1 LREILYVEALREA
14 IAEEMRRDGRV
25 FVLGEDVRFAYTF
38 AVTKGLVSEFGEERV
53 RDTPISENGIIG
65 VALGAALAGM
75 KPIAEIQFEDLILLA
90 MDQLVNQA
98 AKMRYMSGGQAR
110 APMVVRTPGGFW
122 GSFGPHHS
130 QNLESIF
137 MHTPGLTVAVPS
149 TAYDAKGLLKTAIRA
164 EDPVL
169 FLEHKRL
176 YQMRGEVP
184 DEDYVIPFGSAS
196 LRREGKDVT
205 IVATQLMMHRA
216 LEAGE
221 KLAVKGIQAEI
232 IDPRTVVPLDKKA
245 ILSSV
250 EKTGRL
256 VVVEEGCR
264 TAGIEAEIAAIV
276 GEEGL
281 AFLDAPIKRIG
292 VPDTPIPFSPPLEEY
307 VIPDTN
313 RIVNTVADLFR

>member
-1 LREILYVEALREA
+1 LYVEALREA

-38 AVTKGLVSEFGEERV
+38 AVTKGLVNEFGEERV
-53 RDTPISENGIIG
+53 RDTPISENGIVG
-65 VALGAALAGM
+65 VAVGAALAGM
-75 KPIAEIQFEDLILLA
+75 RPIAEIQFEDLILLA

-110 APMVVRTPGGFW
+110 VPMVVRTPGGFW

-130 QNLESIF
+130 QNLEAIF
-137 MHTPGLTVAVPS
+137 MHTPGLKVAVPS
-149 TAYDAKGLLKTAIRA
+149 TAYDAKGLLKTAVRG

-176 YQMRGEVP
+176 YQMPGEVP
-184 DEDYVIPFGSAS
+184 DEEYVIPFGSAS
-196 LRREGKDVT
+196 VRREGNDVT
-205 IVATQLMMHRA
+205 IVATQLMVHRA
-216 LEAGE
+216 LEAVE
-221 KLAVKGIQAEI
+221 KLATKGIQAEI
-232 IDPRTVVPLDKKA
+232 IDPRTIVPLDKKT

-256 VVVEEGCR
+256 VIVEEGCQ
-264 TAGIEAEIAAIV
+264 TGGIGAEIAAIV
-276 GEEGL
+276 AEERL
-281 AFLDAPIKRIG
+281 SFLDAPIRRIG
-292 VPDTPIPFSPPLEEY
+292 VPDTPIPFSPPLEEQ

-313 RIVNTVADLFR
+313 RIVKTVTELFH